1 MTHKTQ
7 NIYSLAF
14 YRKSLPT
21 SALDESLEA
30 GSQNVNQLCK
40 AIIGDFT
47 FSFSYVSIVS
57 NVSEMKTL
65 LFSIRKKNHRCFFFF

>member
-1 MTHKTQ
+1 MTHKTR

-40 AIIGDFT
+40 EILGDFA
-47 FSFSYVSIVS
+47 FSSSYVSVLS
-57 NVSEMKTL
+57 NISEMKTL
-65 LFSIRKKNHRCFFFF
+65 LFSIRKKNHQ